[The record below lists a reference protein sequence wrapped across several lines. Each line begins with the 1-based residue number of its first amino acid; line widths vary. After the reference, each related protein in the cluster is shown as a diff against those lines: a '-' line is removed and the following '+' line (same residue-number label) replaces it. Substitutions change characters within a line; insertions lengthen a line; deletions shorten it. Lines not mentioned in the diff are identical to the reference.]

1 MKKKILTTSLALA
14 LGFTLIAPTTEA
26 KADELD
32 DLLNGAT
39 EIEEDLNQN
48 TGDLDKLDKEKVVI
62 PAAIIEDIAKPNK
75 PEEKPEKPDTKPEK
89 PDEKPNPEKPS
100 DETKPEEKP
109 SDKDSKEEDKKP
121 SDDKEREEKPSE
133 NEKKPSTPSK
143 EDKKEDSKNQS
154 NKDEKIDEN
163 KKKEEKTS
171 NGKDINLIKPSKAK
185 ENKTDDGKGKMPQTQ
200 KKNVQT
206 GIESLNLV
214 ATTLIASIGSYLH
227 IKKNK

>member
-1 MKKKILTTSLALA
+1 MKKLIIPASLILGL
-14 LGFTLIAPTTEA
+14 TLTAPTV
-26 KADELD
+26 KADAELD
-32 DLLNGAT
+32 ALIGEGNAITT
-39 EIEEDLNQN
+39 ELDQN
-48 TGDLDKLDKEKVVI
+48 TAELDKLNKKTTI

-75 PEEKPEKPDTKPEK
+75 PEEKPEK

-185 ENKTDDGKGKMPQTQ
+185 ENKTDDGKGKMSQTQ

>member
-14 LGFTLIAPTTEA
+14 LGLTLIAPTTEA

-62 PAAIIEDIAKPNK
+62 PAAKIEDIAKPNK
-75 PEEKPEKPDTKPEK
+75 KE
-89 PDEKPNPEKPS
+89 EKPNPDKPS
-100 DETKPEEKP
+100 NEDKKPDESKPEEKP
-109 SDKDSKEEDKKP
+109 SDKEN
-121 SDDKEREEKPSE
+121 EEKPSE
-133 NEKKPSTPSK
+133 DKKKPSAPSK
-143 EDKKEDSKNQS
+143 EDKKEDSKNKS
-154 NKDEKIDEN
+154 NKDEKVDEN
-163 KKKEEKTS
+163 KKEEEKTS
-171 NGKDINLIKPSKAK
+171 KGKDINLIKPSKAK
-185 ENKTDDGKGKMPQTQ
+185 ENKTDDGKGKAPQTQ
-200 KKNVQT
+200 NKNVQT

>member
-62 PAAIIEDIAKPNK
+62 PAAKIEDIAKPNK
-75 PEEKPEKPDTKPEK
+75 KEDKPSDDKNPNQKPSK
-89 PDEKPNPEKPS
+89 PDEKPNPDKPS
-100 DETKPEEKP
+100 NENKKPEEKP

-121 SDDKEREEKPSE
+121 SDDKKPE
-133 NEKKPSTPSK
+133 TKPSTPSK

-154 NKDEKIDEN
+154 NKDEKVDEN

-185 ENKTDDGKGKMPQTQ
+185 ENKTDDGKGKAPQTQ

-206 GIESLNLV
+206 GVESLNLV